1 LRSLVTDW
9 TTERG
14 DRRADGRPR
23 LRAVRGTTLLMSTE
37 ELLAVLDETPCPLP
51 PAAPSDRVRAIEP
64 APPPP
69 EPIARQRVV
78 RLTPPLAPPPQ
89 PGLFRR
95 LLCGRG
101 GHDPRP
107 HRPTPHGEIVYRC
120 IRCGL
125 AMPRPEP
132 RPDR

>member
-14 DRRADGRPR
+14 DLRADGRPR
-23 LRAVRGTTLLMSTE
+23 LRAVTGTTLLMSTE

-51 PAAPSDRVRAIEP
+51 RPEPSDRVTAIKP
-64 APPPP
+64 APHPP
-69 EPIARQRVV
+69 EPIGRQRVV
-78 RLTPPLAPPPQ
+78 RLTPPPAPPPK
-89 PGLFRR
+89 PGLIRR
-95 LLCGRG
+95 LRCGRG

-120 IRCGL
+120 LRCGL

-132 RPDR
+132 RSRR